1 MRTTQLSLKLPQHG
15 GKRRGA
21 GRKPKGKK
29 PLVSHR
35 ARPRFDKATPV
46 HVTLRVR
53 RHVWNLRSR
62 RCFGA
67 IAACFEAALGRSGL
81 RLIEFSILGNHI
93 HLVVEADSHE
103 ALSRG
108 MQGLNVRIAKA
119 LNRLMQ
125 TRGSVLEDHYHA
137 RLLVTPTQ
145 LVNAIA
151 YVLGNAAHH
160 YGGGAANDPFS
171 SITCDRGRLLAKPE
185 SWLLRSGWCRA
196 KRRIAGWPIA
206 A

>member
-1 MRTTQLSLKLPQHG
+1 
-15 GKRRGA
+15 
-21 GRKPKGKK
+21 
-29 PLVSHR
+29 
-35 ARPRFDKATPV
+35 V
-46 HVTLRVR
+46 HVTLRMR

-67 IAACFEAALGRSGL
+67 IAACFEAALGRFGL

-125 TRGSVLEDHYHA
+125 TRGNVLEDHYHA
-137 RLLVTPTQ
+137 HLLVTPTQ

-160 YGGGAANDPFS
+160 YGGDVACDPFS
-171 SITCDRGRLLAKPE
+171 SANSDRMRLLARPE
-185 SWLLRSGWCRA
+185 SWLLRVGWRRA
-196 KRRIAGWPIA
+196 KRQLTGWPLSGQGEA
-206 A
+206 